1 MCKYPNNQL
10 LTIRMKSGALLCEQQ
25 RYKDTVRSPWPP
37 FRPTWYNVRIFLRAP
52 LPNKMYPL
60 WPGLS
65 WLPAHSFQTRWLLWC
80 FDRTETLKCIAEEL
94 PTGSLSSAECTHSCK
109 SIKFCLEVPLLLLPI
124 LFSFQ
129 HQAKNVSRIS
139 NSNFLFASSLE
150 ANCFHSWV
158 TTYWQ
163 AWISALDTLTYYNLC
178 WGLCK

>member
-139 NSNFLFASSLE
+139 NSNFLFCFFTGSKLLSLMGDDILASLDQ
-150 ANCFHSWV
+150 CFRYV
-158 TTYWQ
+158 DILQ
-163 AWISALDTLTYYNLC
+163 FVF
-178 WGLCK
+178 GPV